1 MVQQVKD
8 PALSLQQPG
17 WLPWC
22 GVNSWPGNFHMPQ
35 TQPKKKKKEKKEEE
49 KERRKEIVGP
59 ELVART
65 RLGNL
70 YPQVTDSLSKPL
82 LV

>member
-1 MVQQVKD
+1 MVRRQFLAWEFPHATD
-8 PALSLQQPG
+8 TA
-17 WLPWC
+17 
-22 GVNSWPGNFHMPQ
+22 
-35 TQPKKKKKEKKEEE
+35 KKRKEKKEEE
-49 KERRKEIVGP
+49 KERRKEIVAS